1 MREETFVARGTARW
15 ERLDVLLGRADR
27 GGIRGLAPGDV
38 AELGLLYRRLTSDLA
53 YAQGRRFDPNL
64 IGYINRLVVR
74 GHAYVYGG
82 ALESGRAR
90 LFSFFTTVFPAEF
103 RRSWIPIALCALLFT
118 LTTVVSFA
126 IVRHDPSTAYAL
138 VPGEI
143 PKVEKSL
150 HDSNFAVNR
159 SDAPE
164 MSALIITNNIRVS
177 VMAFAGGMTLGALT
191 VWAIYFNGLDFGSIG
206 ALFANAGFGYDFFA
220 TVAPH
225 GVIEL
230 TAIQV
235 AGGGGLL
242 LAAGVLVPGR
252 LRRSVALVRNAR
264 RAGVLMLGVCAMLVV
279 AGTIE
284 GFFSPLRLSAEIRL
298 TFGALTGVALCAYFG
313 LAGRARPKSLH
324 AP

>member
-1 MREETFVARGTARW
+1 MREGTFVSRGTERW
-15 ERLDVLLGRADR
+15 ERLGMLLGRADR
-27 GGIRGLAPGDV
+27 GGVRRLAPDEV
-38 AELGLLYRRLTSDLA
+38 AELGLLYRRATSDLA
-53 YAQGRRFDPNL
+53 YAQGRRFDPQL
-64 IGYINRLVVR
+64 VGYINRLVVR

-82 ALESGRAR
+82 ALQSGRAR
-90 LFSFFTTVFPAEF
+90 LLAFFTTTFPVEF
-103 RRSWIPIALCALLFT
+103 RRSWIPIVLCALLFT
-118 LTTVVSFA
+118 FTTVVSYA
-126 IVRHDPSTAYAL
+126 LVRHDPSTAYAL

-150 HDSNFAVNR
+150 HDSNFAVQR

-164 MSALIITNNIRVS
+164 MSALIITNNIRVAI
-177 VMAFAGGMTLGALT
+177 VAFAGGMTLGALT
-191 VWAIYFNGLDFGSIG
+191 VYSIYFNGLDLGSIG
-206 ALFANAGFGYDFFA
+206 ALFANAGFGYDFIA

-284 GFFSPLRLSAEIRL
+284 GFFSPLRLSAEIRIV
-298 TFGALTGVALCAYFG
+298 FGAVTALGLIAYFG
-313 LAGRARPKSLH
+313 LAGRAKVRSPH
-324 AP
+324 AL

>member
-1 MREETFVARGTARW
+1 MREGTFVSRGTERW
-15 ERLDVLLGRADR
+15 ERLGVLLSRADR
-27 GGIRGLAPGDV
+27 GGVRRLAPNEV
-38 AELGLLYRRLTSDLA
+38 AELGLLYRRATSDLA
-53 YAQGRRFDPNL
+53 YAQGRRFDPQL
-64 IGYINRLVVR
+64 VGYINRLVVR

-82 ALESGRAR
+82 ALQSGRAR
-90 LFSFFTTVFPAEF
+90 LLAFFTTTFPGEF
-103 RRSWIPIALCALLFT
+103 RRSWVPIVLCALLFT
-118 LTTVVSFA
+118 FTTVVSYA
-126 IVRHDPSTAYAL
+126 LVRHDPGAAYAL

-150 HDSNFAVNR
+150 HDSNFAVQR

-164 MSALIITNNIRVS
+164 MSALIITNNIRVAI
-177 VMAFAGGMTLGALT
+177 VAFAGGMTLGALT
-191 VWAIYFNGLDFGSIG
+191 VYSIYFNGLDLGSIG
-206 ALFANAGFGYDFFA
+206 ALFANAGFGYDFIA

-298 TFGALTGVALCAYFG
+298 AFGGVTAIGLIAYFG
-313 LAGRARPKSLH
+313 LAGRAKVRSPH
-324 AP
+324 VI